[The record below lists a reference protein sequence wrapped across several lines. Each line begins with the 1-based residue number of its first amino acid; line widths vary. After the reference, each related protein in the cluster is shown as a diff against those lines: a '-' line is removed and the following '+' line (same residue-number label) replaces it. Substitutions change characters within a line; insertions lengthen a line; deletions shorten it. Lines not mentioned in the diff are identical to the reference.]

1 MPADTPV
8 KALILAFT
16 DAPSLAAYVINRLQ
30 PELLCFFVPES
41 AKTQIEEAVQ
51 PLVQQMPKRWDW
63 VVTPDPSDVIAC
75 HQALSRSIHDLFRN
89 WAVQVGEVVVDLT
102 GATPAMAA
110 ALATVSQPWTSRVIS
125 LVDAEGREEGEA
137 IAIGGMTK
145 YWLQGNPWDE
155 SAVVVRRE
163 ASDAFNH
170 GSFRA
175 AATLFH
181 TLEAR
186 VSGGQKPLYRA
197 LGELASG
204 YGLWEQFHYRQAWD
218 KLKTSLK
225 ALDMASL
232 WGGPP
237 GLKALL
243 PLIKAN
249 SGFLEKL
256 VLDPADVKEGVV
268 LDLLAH
274 AHRRAHVDHDYERSM
289 VALVR
294 AMEACAQRQLFKQYK
309 IKTWDVQPE
318 QVPDAMRDT
327 CRTCC
332 LDDVDGK
339 YKLPLQSQFRVLAGL
354 GDQMGQA
361 FLRDWP
367 KMKPLFDAANHAVLG
382 HGFEAIKAERV
393 QQLSD
398 VVMKL
403 TGVSE
408 SSLPK
413 FPVLSL

>member
-1 MPADTPV
+1 MPPDTPV
-8 KALILAFT
+8 KALVLAFT

-41 AKTQIEEAVQ
+41 AKTLVEESVQ
-51 PLVQQMPKRWDW
+51 PNVQQMPKRWDW
-63 VVTPDPSDVIAC
+63 IVTPDPADVIAC
-75 HQALSRSIHDLFRN
+75 HRSLSRTMQDLFQTWR
-89 WAVQVGEVVVDLT
+89 VQVGEVVVDLT

-110 ALATVSQPWTSRVIS
+110 ALASASQPWTSRVIS
-125 LVDAEGREEGEA
+125 LVEAQSQRDEQDIVIEGHA
-137 IAIGGMTK
+137 KHWI
-145 YWLQGNPWDE
+145 QGNPWDE
-155 SAVVVRRE
+155 TAVVVRRE
-163 ASDAFNH
+163 ACETFNQ
-170 GSFRA
+170 GSFKSA
-175 AATLFH
+175 AATFH
-181 TLEAR
+181 ALEAR

-197 LGELASG
+197 LGDLASG
-204 YGLWEQFHYRQAWD
+204 YALWEQFHYRQAWE
-218 KLKTSLK
+218 KLKAASK

-232 WGGPP
+232 WGGPL

-256 VLDPADVKEGVV
+256 VLDPAEVKEGVV

-274 AHRRAHVDHDYERSM
+274 GHRRAHVDHDYERAM

-294 AMEACAQRQLFKQYK
+294 ALEACAQRQLFKQYK
-309 IKTWDVQPE
+309 IKTGDVQPE
-318 QVPDAMRDT
+318 QLPEALRGA
-327 CRTCC
+327 CRTCY

-339 YKLPLQSQFRVLAGL
+339 YKLPLQAQFRLLAGL
-354 GDQMGQA
+354 GDQMGQTY
-361 FLRDWP
+361 LREWP
-367 KMKPLFDAANHAVLG
+367 KMKPLLDAANQAVLG

>member
-1 MPADTPV
+1 MPPDTPV
-8 KALILAFT
+8 KALVLAFT

-41 AKTQIEEAVQ
+41 AKTLVEEAVQ
-51 PLVQQMPKRWDW
+51 PKVQQMPKRWDW
-63 VVTPDPSDVIAC
+63 IVTPDPADVIAS
-75 HQALSRSIHDLFRN
+75 HQALSRTMQDLFRT
-89 WAVQVGEVVVDLT
+89 WEVQVGEVVVDLT

-110 ALATVSQPWTSRVIS
+110 ALASASQPWTSRVIS
-125 LVDAEGREEGEA
+125 LVDAQSQRDEQDIVIDGHA
-137 IAIGGMTK
+137 KHWI
-145 YWLQGNPWDE
+145 QGNPWDE
-155 SAVVVRRE
+155 AAIVVRRE
-163 ASDAFNH
+163 ACEAFNH
-170 GSFRA
+170 GSFKSA
-175 AATLFH
+175 AATFH

-197 LGELASG
+197 LGDLASG
-204 YGLWEQFHYRQAWD
+204 YALWEQFHYRQAWE
-218 KLKTSLK
+218 KLKAALK

-237 GLKALL
+237 GMKTLL
-243 PLIKAN
+243 PFVKAN

-256 VLDPADVKEGVV
+256 VLDPAEVKEGVA

-274 AHRRAHVDHDYERSM
+274 AHRRAYVDHDHERAM

-294 AMEACAQRQLFKQYK
+294 ALEACAQRQLFKQYK

-318 QVPDAMRDT
+318 QLPEALRGT
-327 CRTCC
+327 CRTCY

-339 YKLPLQSQFRVLAGL
+339 YKLPLQAQFRLLAGL
-354 GDQMGQA
+354 GDQMGQTY
-361 FLRDWP
+361 LRDWP
-367 KMKPLFDAANHAVLG
+367 KMKPLLDAANQAVLG

-413 FPVLSL
+413 FPVLNL

>member
-41 AKTQIEEAVQ
+41 AKAQVEEAVQ

-63 VVTPDPSDVIAC
+63 VVTPDPADVIAC

-137 IAIGGMTK
+137 ILIDGLAK
-145 YWLQGNPWDE
+145 QWLQGNPWDE

-243 PLIKAN
+243 PFIKAN
-249 SGFLEKL
+249 NGFLEML

-274 AHRRAHVDHDYERSM
+274 AHRRANVDHDYERAM

-294 AMEACAQRQLFKQYK
+294 AMEACAQRQLFKQHK

-318 QVPDAMRDT
+318 QLPDAMRDT
-327 CRTCC
+327 CRTCY

-339 YKLPLQSQFRVLAGL
+339 YKLPLQNQFRALAGL